1 MSKNPKINIEN
12 LKSHKKGSLYLSIS
26 LSLAVSLSLSLS
38 ISLYLSLYVRD
49 FLKTGD
55 LLNVL
60 KANMLYLTINLELT
74 MT

>member
-26 LSLAVSLSLSLS
+26 LYLSLYLY
-38 ISLYLSLYVRD
+38 LYLSLYVRD

>member
-12 LKSHKKGSLYLSIS
+12 LKSHKKGSLYLS
-26 LSLAVSLSLSLS
+26 LSLTVSLSLSLS

>member
-26 LSLAVSLSLSLS
+26 LSLSISIFISLSL
-38 ISLYLSLYVRD
+38 YLFLYVRD

-60 KANMLYLTINLELT
+60 KANMLYLTIR
-74 MT
+74 